1 MHPLWNLIFMSL
13 AVFAGAHLLP
23 GISVSNFLTSV
34 VVALVLALLNI
45 IVKPVLVL
53 LTIPVTLITLG
64 LFLLVINAVVVI
76 IAANLVPGFEVD
88 GFWWALLF
96 SVFLSLIQWLFNR
109 NKAKG
114 RQV

>member
-1 MHPLWNLIFMSL
+1 MSL

-23 GISVSNFLTSV
+23 GIFVQDFLTSI

-76 IAANLVPGFEVD
+76 IAGKLVPGFEVN

-96 SVFLSLIQWLFNR
+96 SVFLSLVQWLFNR
-109 NKAKG
+109 NKTTGKQA
-114 RQV
+114 